1 MVVTNLVGVHF
12 GGDEVDSG
20 HGFFGASMG
29 VSATI
34 GAIVVAGR
42 AWALWVGN
50 VR

>member
-20 HGFFGASMG
+20 HGFFGAGLG
-29 VSATI
+29 VSAAI
-34 GAIVVAGR
+34 GAIMVAGC
-42 AWALWVGN
+42 AWALRAGD